1 MKPLEIKH
9 RVIGRGEPLICVPV
23 VEQDAQSVIREIT
36 YLSQSTADM
45 IEWRVDAFRDFT
57 DYNAIRSVFEA
68 VAPLLGEKLFLYTFR
83 TAHQGGMAQVKA
95 EQLDDLH
102 DLAAESGCVDL
113 VDLEFFEED
122 RPLHKIKRL
131 REMGVSVIASHHDFE
146 QTPSPEVMK
155 MLLEKMCAGGADIV
169 KLAVM
174 PQNYKDVLNLLDVTA
189 QFREENPDTPVITMS
204 MGSLGGISRISGE
217 TFGSCVTFGAHEKP
231 SAPGQF
237 AMKELRQMLDTIHAS
252 QPDTIELLKK
262 DKHRRLLDA
271 AISLC
276 YYNVPNYVTVLIINK
291 VVKYGRIVCGFISGV
306 NRFGKLR
313 IGELF
318 SDMTKSDGMMLWAI
332 SQLNQ
337 EKNNGRATVSELA
350 EKLHTQNSAVSRTL
364 KNLEDHGWICR
375 MTDPKD
381 RRNTCVALTE
391 SGEDMQQNM
400 TCTMQEFG
408 RAVISQM
415 DEQDL
420 KKLIVCLDELYDI
433 AAEEIEK
440 RSMRNRKEGQHGKD
454 F

>member
-1 MKPLEIKH
+1 MEELYA
-9 RVIGRGEPLICVPV
+9 GL
-23 VEQDAQSVIREIT
+23 
-36 YLSQSTADM
+36 
-45 IEWRVDAFRDFT
+45 FR
-57 DYNAIRSVFEA
+57 
-68 VAPLLGEKLFLYTFR
+68 
-83 TAHQGGMAQVKA
+83 
-95 EQLDDLH
+95 
-102 DLAAESGCVDL
+102 
-113 VDLEFFEED
+113 
-122 RPLHKIKRL
+122 
-131 REMGVSVIASHHDFE
+131 
-146 QTPSPEVMK
+146 
-155 MLLEKMCAGGADIV
+155 
-169 KLAVM
+169 
-174 PQNYKDVLNLLDVTA
+174 
-189 QFREENPDTPVITMS
+189 
-204 MGSLGGISRISGE
+204 
-217 TFGSCVTFGAHEKP
+217 
-231 SAPGQF
+231 
-237 AMKELRQMLDTIHAS
+237 AM
-252 QPDTIELLKK
+252 
-262 DKHRRLLDA
+262 
-271 AISLC
+271 
-276 YYNVPNYVTVLIINK
+276 
-291 VVKYGRIVCGFISGV
+291 

-337 EKNNGRATVSELA
+337 
-350 EKLHTQNSAVSRTL
+350 KLHTQNSAVSRTL

>member
-1 MKPLEIKH
+1 MYAGL
-9 RVIGRGEPLICVPV
+9 
-23 VEQDAQSVIREIT
+23 
-36 YLSQSTADM
+36 
-45 IEWRVDAFRDFT
+45 FR
-57 DYNAIRSVFEA
+57 
-68 VAPLLGEKLFLYTFR
+68 
-83 TAHQGGMAQVKA
+83 
-95 EQLDDLH
+95 
-102 DLAAESGCVDL
+102 
-113 VDLEFFEED
+113 
-122 RPLHKIKRL
+122 
-131 REMGVSVIASHHDFE
+131 
-146 QTPSPEVMK
+146 
-155 MLLEKMCAGGADIV
+155 
-169 KLAVM
+169 
-174 PQNYKDVLNLLDVTA
+174 
-189 QFREENPDTPVITMS
+189 
-204 MGSLGGISRISGE
+204 
-217 TFGSCVTFGAHEKP
+217 
-231 SAPGQF
+231 
-237 AMKELRQMLDTIHAS
+237 AM
-252 QPDTIELLKK
+252 
-262 DKHRRLLDA
+262 
-271 AISLC
+271 
-276 YYNVPNYVTVLIINK
+276 
-291 VVKYGRIVCGFISGV
+291 

-313 IGELF
+313 IELF

-391 SGEDMQQNM
+391 RGEDMQQNM
-400 TCTMQEFG
+400 TCTLQEFG

>member
-1 MKPLEIKH
+1 MEELYA
-9 RVIGRGEPLICVPV
+9 GL
-23 VEQDAQSVIREIT
+23 
-36 YLSQSTADM
+36 
-45 IEWRVDAFRDFT
+45 FR
-57 DYNAIRSVFEA
+57 
-68 VAPLLGEKLFLYTFR
+68 
-83 TAHQGGMAQVKA
+83 
-95 EQLDDLH
+95 
-102 DLAAESGCVDL
+102 
-113 VDLEFFEED
+113 
-122 RPLHKIKRL
+122 
-131 REMGVSVIASHHDFE
+131 
-146 QTPSPEVMK
+146 
-155 MLLEKMCAGGADIV
+155 
-169 KLAVM
+169 
-174 PQNYKDVLNLLDVTA
+174 
-189 QFREENPDTPVITMS
+189 
-204 MGSLGGISRISGE
+204 
-217 TFGSCVTFGAHEKP
+217 
-231 SAPGQF
+231 
-237 AMKELRQMLDTIHAS
+237 AM
-252 QPDTIELLKK
+252 
-262 DKHRRLLDA
+262 
-271 AISLC
+271 
-276 YYNVPNYVTVLIINK
+276 
-291 VVKYGRIVCGFISGV
+291 

-381 RRNTCVALTE
+381 RRNTCVALT
-391 SGEDMQQNM
+391 
-400 TCTMQEFG
+400 CTLQEFG